1 MKLTVN
7 LKSSLFVLA
16 LAVVVSFGLNS
27 CKAPKPAK
35 EIGLQLYSVRDVIK
49 DDVKGTVGKIG
60 AMGYKTVEAANYNDG
75 KFYGMEPAD
84 FKALCDASGLNFLS
98 SHVGQPAPDSTNWNT
113 TMEWWDK
120 CIAAHKAAGVKYIV
134 QPSMDHSAY
143 ESIAGLQKYCDYFNA
158 VGEKCNAA
166 GIRFGYHNHSGEFKD
181 IDGQTIYDY
190 MLTHTDPAKV
200 MFEMDLYWITE
211 GGKNPVDYFNTYPG
225 RFELWHVKDYRELGG
240 ADAKM
245 DFKPIF
251 ENIEKSGMK
260 HYFVEVEQFN
270 TNPIDGVRQ
279 SLEFLQNADYV
290 K

>member
-1 MKLTVN
+1 MKFTIN
-7 LKSSLFVLA
+7 LKNSVSILA

-49 DDVKGTVGKIG
+49 DDVKGTIQKIG
-60 AMGYKTVEAANYNDG
+60 AMGYKTVEAANYKDG
-75 KFYGMEPAD
+75 QFYGMEPAD
-84 FKALCDASGLNFLS
+84 FKALCDANGLNFLS
-98 SHVGQPAPDSTNWNT
+98 SHVGQPAPDSTNWDA

-143 ESIAGLQKYCDYFNA
+143 ESLARLQRYCDYFNA

-166 GIRFGYHNHSGEFKD
+166 GIRFGYHNHTGEFKD
-181 IDGQTIYDY
+181 IDGQTLYDY

-200 MFEMDLYWITE
+200 MFEMDLYWATK
-211 GGKNPVDYFNTYPG
+211 GGKNPVDYFNAYPG
-225 RFELWHVKDYRELGG
+225 RFELWHVKDTRELGG
-240 ADAKM
+240 PDAIM
-245 DFKPIF
+245 NFKPIF
-251 ENIEKSGMK
+251 ENAEKAGMK
-260 HYFVEVEQFN
+260 HYIVEVEEFN
-270 TNPIDGVRQ
+270 TNPIDGVKQ